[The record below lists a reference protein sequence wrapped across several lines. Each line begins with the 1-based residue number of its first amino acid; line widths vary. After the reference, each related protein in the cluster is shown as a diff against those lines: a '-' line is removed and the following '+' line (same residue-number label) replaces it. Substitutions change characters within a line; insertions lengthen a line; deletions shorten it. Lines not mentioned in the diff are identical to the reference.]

1 LQAIAATQ
9 HTWSILIYLSNF
21 PLFAGNSSQEA
32 RFVGKANEEEQMMP
46 KSLLLLDR
54 SVRIT
59 DLEIP
64 RKDVADFLRTVDEE
78 EVESTLIQAIEVGVF
93 CLERARMSQDT
104 EFVRR
109 QLDQLLNRVEL
120 TVNKIPDDT
129 QKALVAKI
137 GTNNGQVLAPLKEM
151 IETASRVSNDR
162 VKEVR
167 TLLTQE
173 IDPDKETTTLGKAL
187 KTLRNL
193 LDPKHSDSVQSMLEQ
208 AVKAVTGKDGTLA
221 RAVKEVVAEAVKPVA
236 SELDKL
242 AKEVRG
248 QEAAEEALEQ
258 TTKKGPDYENEVLE
272 ELHQWAALVGAEVH
286 HVGMDNRPG
295 DILIKEARSGVL
307 GTPPV
312 IVIETRDRQS
322 AVGRKVISDTLGKA
336 MAERKATAAIYLS
349 KTMAGLATEVG
360 EWADGTTDVGP
371 FVACTHENLSIA
383 IRWLIVQNRLAQANK
398 SAIAVDSTTIL
409 QQVQRIRTS
418 LERVKTVNRKVT
430 DVRASA
436 NEIQTEAEA
445 LRDEVRVSLTVVE
458 DALRTAAPA
467 EKKPLLSV
475 AG

>member
-1 LQAIAATQ
+1 
-9 HTWSILIYLSNF
+9 
-21 PLFAGNSSQEA
+21 
-32 RFVGKANEEEQMMP
+32 MP
-46 KSLLLLDR
+46 KKVLVLDR
-54 SVRIT
+54 SIRIT

-64 RKDVADFLRTVDEE
+64 RKDVADFLRTVDEM
-78 EVESTLIQAIEVGVF
+78 EVEPTLIQAVEVGVF
-93 CLERARMSQDT
+93 CLERARMTQDT

-129 QKALVAKI
+129 QKALVSKI

-151 IETASRVSNDR
+151 IEAVSRVSNDR

-187 KTLRNL
+187 KTLRDL
-193 LDPKHSDSVQSMLEQ
+193 LDPKRNDSVQSTLEQ

-221 RAVKEVVAEAVKPVA
+221 RAVKEVVADAVKPVA

-248 QEAAEEALEQ
+248 QEAAEEALKQ
-258 TTKKGPDYENEVLE
+258 TTQKGPDYENEVLE
-272 ELHQWAALVGAEVH
+272 ELQQWAALVGAEIH
-286 HVGMDNRPG
+286 HVGVDNRPG
-295 DILIKEARSGVL
+295 DILIKEVRSGAL

-322 AVGRKVISDTLGKA
+322 AVGRKVITDALGKA
-336 MAERKATAAIYLS
+336 MAERKATSAIYLS
-349 KTMAGLATEVG
+349 KTAVGLGAEVG
-360 EWADGTTDVGP
+360 EWADGTTDSGP

-383 IRWLIVQNRLAQANK
+383 IRWLIVQNRIAQADK
-398 SAIAVDSTTIL
+398 SAVAVDSTTIL

-436 NEIQTEAEA
+436 NEIQAEAEA

-458 DALRTAAPA
+458 DALRTTAPV

>member
-1 LQAIAATQ
+1 
-9 HTWSILIYLSNF
+9 
-21 PLFAGNSSQEA
+21 
-32 RFVGKANEEEQMMP
+32 MP
-46 KSLLLLDR
+46 KNVLLLDR

-64 RKDVADFLRTVDEE
+64 RKDVADFLRTVDEK
-78 EVESTLIQAIEVGVF
+78 EVESSLIQAIEVGVF

-109 QLDQLLNRVEL
+109 QLDQLLNHVEA

-137 GTNNGQVLAPLKEM
+137 GTNNGQVLAPIKEM
-151 IETASRVSNDR
+151 IETASRVSNDK

-193 LDPKHSDSVQSMLEQ
+193 LDPKRNDSVQSTLEQ
-208 AVKAVTGKDGTLA
+208 AVKAVIGKDGTLA
-221 RAVKEVVAEAVKPVA
+221 RAVKEVVAEAVAPVA

-258 TTKKGPDYENEVLE
+258 TTQKGPDYENEVLE
-272 ELHQWAALVGAEVH
+272 ELQQWAALVGAEVH
-286 HVGMDNRPG
+286 HVGVDNRQG
-295 DILIKEARSGVL
+295 DILIKDARSGVL
-307 GTPPV
+307 GTPLV

-322 AVGRKVISDTLGKA
+322 AVGRKVITDTLGKA
-336 MAERKATAAIYLS
+336 MAERKATSGIYLS
-349 KTMAGLATEVG
+349 KTAAGLGAEVG
-360 EWADGTTDVGP
+360 EWADGTTDAGP

-383 IRWLIVQNRLAQANK
+383 IRWLIVQNRIAQANK
-398 SAIAVDSTTIL
+398 SAVAVDSTTIL

-458 DALRTAAPA
+458 DALRTTVPA
-467 EKKPLLSV
+467 EKKTLLSV